1 MPFIKDSRIKGLVY
15 VPEDSSHVPKKHPCP
30 DCHSCRMCPEI
41 KCELCIKRNPGLSKD
56 CQKKI
61 CSSG

>member
-15 VPEDSSHVPKKHPCP
+15 VPEEASNIPKKHPCH

-41 KCELCIKRNPGLSKD
+41 KCELCIIKNPGLSAD
-56 CQKKI
+56 CQKKN